1 MQNDRI
7 KKIINYILTY
17 SSNFDKDWQS
27 EGEYNFYPRFKCC
40 IQLNKKL
47 RYDISVIFR
56 LNCKFIGETIVV
68 VNPLKPFS
76 FTNIT
81 IWKAVMDYSWL
92 YKEGNFINID
102 RTLLSKL
109 DIKKIEDTFI
119 KRLQIIEGVDNRL
132 LESDEEVPSKL
143 DKINEFI
150 DDILP

>member
-1 MQNDRI
+1 MQNNRLE
-7 KKIINYILTY
+7 KIINYILTH
-17 SSNFDKDWQS
+17 SSNFDKDWQL
-27 EGEYNFYPRFKCC
+27 EGEYNFYPRFTYC
-40 IQLNKKL
+40 IQPNKKL
-47 RYDISVIFR
+47 KYAITVVFS

-76 FTNIT
+76 FTNIS
-81 IWKAVMDYSWL
+81 IWKVVMDYRWL

-119 KRLQIIEGVDNRL
+119 KRLQIIEGVDNKI

-143 DKINEFI
+143 DKINKFI